1 MRPVEQTGGI
11 TGPEL
16 YVKSAAAL
24 MGVSLDPAWVADA
37 PEVDGLVLIRAER
50 LTVGDIARMRVER
63 ALAYDLLARPL

>member
-24 MGVSLDPAWVADA
+24 MGVSLDPAWVA
-37 PEVDGLVLIRAER
+37 G
-50 LTVGDIARMRVER
+50 IARNIEILLTAAR
-63 ALAYDLLARPL
+63 ATEIPGAEQLDVGPRFEP